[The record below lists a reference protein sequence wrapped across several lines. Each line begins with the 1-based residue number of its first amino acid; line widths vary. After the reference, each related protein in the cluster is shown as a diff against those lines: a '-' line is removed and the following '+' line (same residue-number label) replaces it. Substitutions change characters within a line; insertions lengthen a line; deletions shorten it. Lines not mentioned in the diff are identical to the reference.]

1 MPEIMPY
8 LWFAGEAEDA
18 AKFYV
23 STFKNSKMGKVSRYT
38 DAGPGPVGSAM
49 TVEFTL
55 DGQDFIAL
63 NGGSP
68 ATVEGQ
74 PPIAL
79 FAHCDTQDEVDVLWD
94 KLSDGGRKLP
104 CGWVVDKFGVTW
116 NIVPKGIVE
125 LVGSGDAEQQKRAMQ
140 AMMKMEKLDINEMR
154 RALEGAAK

>member
-38 DAGPGPVGSAM
+38 DAGPGPAGSAM

-68 ATVEGQ
+68 ATAEGQ

-125 LVGSGDAEQQKRAMQ
+125 LVGSGGAEQQKRAMQ

-154 RALEGAAK
+154 RALDGAAK

>member
-1 MPEIMPY
+1 MPAIMPY

-23 STFKNSKMGKVSRYT
+23 STFKNSKMGNVSRYT
-38 DAGPGPVGSAM
+38 DAGPGPAGSAM

-63 NGGSP
+63 NGGDP
-68 ATVEGQ
+68 AIAEGQ

-79 FAHCDTQDEVDVLWD
+79 FANCDTQDEVDALWD
-94 KLSDGGRKLP
+94 KLSDGGQKLP
-104 CGWVVDKFGVTW
+104 CGWLVDKFGITW
-116 NIVPKGIVE
+116 NIVPKGIIE
-125 LVGSGDAEQQKRAMQ
+125 LVGSGGEERQKRAMQ

-154 RALEGAAK
+154 RALEGVSR